1 MSSWVALIRELHKL
15 NQELEYIWARYSGP
29 KAPDGMPHLAGRITD
44 PVCDLAC
51 RTVDIYDRIFCIK
64 KQLREILVCLPPR
77 EKKMMELRYIK
88 GRKWALVAKEIGC
101 SVSHA
106 KYLHKKARQK
116 LDKTLA

>member
-1 MSSWVALIRELHKL
+1 MTSWAALIRDLHKL
-15 NQELEYIWARYSGP
+15 NGELEYIWARYEGP

-64 KQLREILVCLPPR
+64 IQLEEILAELPPR
-77 EKKMMELRYIK
+77 EKNLMELRYIK
-88 GRKWALVAKEIGC
+88 GWKWALVAKEIGC
-101 SVSHA
+101 SVSHT